1 MIIYEDILR
10 AFQKSQ
16 VKYVLVGDL
25 AVNLQGALRSTA
37 DLDVLV
43 EMTDTN
49 LAKIV
54 KILKLKKYFVKQPVD
69 PMGISDADIRKDWI
83 ENKNMKA
90 FFFKENGEQVDLIID
105 SPVKFAEAIKEAD
118 IQDIDGIRLP
128 VVSIRHLIKMKE
140 KTGREKD
147 KLDVYELKKIKKP
160 TPVYIRVE
168 GQNGNYVKTVWN
180 RIMVYNE

>member
-10 AFQKSQ
+10 AFQKNK
-16 VKYVLVGDL
+16 VKYVLVGGL
-25 AVNLQGALRSTA
+25 AVNLRGAFRATA
-37 DLDVLV
+37 DLDILV
-43 EMTDTN
+43 DMTDAN

-54 KILKLKKYFVKQPVD
+54 KILKQKKYFVKQPVD
-69 PMGISDADIRKDWI
+69 PMRISDAQTRQDWI

-90 FFFKENGEQVDLIID
+90 FCFFKENGEQVDLIID
-105 SPVKFAEAIKEAD
+105 SPVKFSQAIKEAD

-147 KLDVYELKKIKKP
+147 KLDVHELKQIKKM
-160 TPVYIRVE
+160 
-168 GQNGNYVKTVWN
+168 KAA
-180 RIMVYNE
+180 

>member
-10 AFQKSQ
+10 AFQKDK
-16 VKYVLVGDL
+16 VKYVLVGGL
-25 AVNLQGALRSTA
+25 ALNLQGAFRSTA

-54 KILKLKKYFVKQPVD
+54 KILKRKKYFVKQPVD
-69 PMGISDADIRKDWI
+69 PMMIADTQTRKDWI

-90 FFFKENGEQVDLIID
+90 FCFFKENGQQVDLIID
-105 SPVKFAEAIKEAD
+105 SPVKFPEAIKEAD
-118 IQDIDGIRLP
+118 IQHVDGIRLP
-128 VVSIRHLIKMKE
+128 VVSIRHLIRMKE

-147 KLDVYELKKIKKP
+147 KLDVYELKQIKKLKG
-160 TPVYIRVE
+160 VR
-168 GQNGNYVKTVWN
+168 
-180 RIMVYNE
+180 